1 MNANTTTPTDP
12 KLIKH
17 DPHCIERSPYQPR
30 RRFDEAEMS
39 KLTESVKEIGLIQ
52 PLVARPHP
60 TKEGWLEQLVGERR
74 LRACVAAELPFV
86 PVLLRTGLTDQQAE
100 QIVLEENLQ
109 REDLTTSEE
118 GHAFQRLLQ
127 MTDATGKPV
136 HTQKS
141 VAEFVHKD
149 VDYVVSRLK
158 LLVCPEELVTAVDDG
173 TVAVSVALLVGRIPD
188 PKARSLCAK
197 QVLHPELQ
205 QVPLNY
211 VQTKEH
217 IREHFMVA
225 LNKKHFDLDDANLVP
240 VKLDADGERC
250 HGGSCMDCPFR
261 SGNLEGIELQNGSSR
276 NSGISVRGSSM
287 GADTMLCTLPRCHKL
302 KLDAVWKDKKLAAER
317 AGKKTLDGPAAER
330 AFGGHNGD
338 LAHDSGLTDLKHAQ
352 RVAADHGVKLE
363 DIEVQRIVARH
374 PDTLEVHELVDWKK
388 AYPAILTAEEAA
400 QKQRKAQPK
409 TDHELQQEA
418 DDKQRKAEESR
429 REKLDKLCLHES
441 LTEIVNRITAK
452 GMDLEFLDL
461 AFQLAL
467 GMSGADGM
475 YAVGKWLEIKL
486 PKGTANSGRDYEDE
500 ILKIL
505 REKCQTSNAWLAHIV
520 IALIARGVKWNG
532 VRCEDFELVL
542 TRCGFK
548 VKEIERR
555 AKALLQAEQKPS
567 APKAPKAAASK
578 NSTDPSDVSVEKE
591 AGKTA
596 AADKQGKKKL
606 VKVINASLSGSSK
619 NGLAAAAAKAVTSG
633 PSASEIVTG
642 IQDTKIGKPERW
654 NAADVEAGAKLIKAG
669 THKIADLIGPP
680 PIRKEKLKL
689 KNYNAVRLRLMRKA
703 GKVK

>member
-74 LRACVAAELPFV
+74 LRACVAAELSFV
-86 PVLLRTGLTDQQAE
+86 PVLLRTGLTDQRAE

-188 PKARSLCAK
+188 PKARALCAK

-225 LNKKHFDLDDANLVP
+225 LNKKNFDLDDAHLMP

-250 HGGSCMDCPFR
+250 QGGSCMDCPFR

-302 KLDAVWKDKKLAAER
+302 KLDAVWQDKKMAAER
-317 AGKKTLDGPAAER
+317 AGKKTLDGKAAEK
-330 AFGGHNGD
+330 AFGGHNGR
-338 LAHDSGLTDLKHAQ
+338 LAHDSGFLRLDESHQYVGNDYVSEPLRRALKG
-352 RVAADHGVKLE
+352 ADFTVVL
-363 DIEVQRIVARH
+363 ARH
-374 PDTLEVHELVDWKK
+374 PDTLEMMELVGQKDAEQALK
-388 AYPAILTAEEAA
+388 AARKAESDKSKTEAA
-400 QKQRKAQPK
+400 I
-409 TDHELQQEA
+409 QQEA
-418 DDKQRKAEESR
+418 DEKQRKAEESR

-452 GMDLEFLDL
+452 GMDLEFLDF

-486 PKGTANSGRDYEDE
+486 PKGTANSGRDYEEE

-505 REKCQTSNAWLAHIV
+505 RERCGTANAWLAHIV

-542 TRCGFK
+542 NRCGFK
-548 VKEIERR
+548 LKEIERR

-596 AADKQGKKKL
+596 AADEIAKGKVRKMR
-606 VKVINASLSGSSK
+606 NEECGMR
-619 NGLAAAAAKAVTSG
+619 NDG
-633 PSASEIVTG
+633 PSATEAITG

-654 NAADVEAGAKLIKAG
+654 NADDVEAGAKLIKAG

-703 GKVK
+703 GKAK